1 MISHF
6 GHNLCI
12 YYFFRVLLLY
22 LLDRASVID
31 KNSVKMQTIV
41 GGKIID
47 GPTGSTNVTLTKCVF
62 TPEYMC
68 SSVMK
73 IYIP

>member
-1 MISHF
+1 M
-6 GHNLCI
+6 

-31 KNSVKMQTIV
+31 KNSVKIQTIV

-47 GPTGSTNVTLTKCVF
+47 GPTGSTNVVTLTKCVF